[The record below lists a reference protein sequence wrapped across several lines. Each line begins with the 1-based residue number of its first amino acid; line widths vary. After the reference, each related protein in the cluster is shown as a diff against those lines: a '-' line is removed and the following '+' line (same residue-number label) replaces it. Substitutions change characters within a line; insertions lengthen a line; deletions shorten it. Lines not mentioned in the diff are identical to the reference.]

1 MNYSL
6 ILNDIVDV
14 DALIAKIKTY
24 SVFFE
29 KEEEFFIHCKN
40 VERFERNLES
50 QVPKLSHQISQIY
63 GSGRDLAISVAS
75 HINAC
80 LDIEINPLLKDAIDK
95 LDIQLNF
102 LRSWGLS
109 EHDKI
114 RKIYEQANYSESSVN
129 HMFSSTLKMCEKI
142 AEIIQIIN
150 FVKQSYS
157 YKIQSGELTLNE
169 VRNLTGTNMN
179 TTNNYNNSLISNG
192 NNNTNTLN
200 NNFNKPENI
209 LEIFERLR
217 DIIDS
222 SSLQENEKNKGHLI
236 VNEMS
241 STNDK
246 TQFQQAY
253 NKLTTFMSNHITIGT
268 AILSADILP
277 SLAQCLS

>member
-29 KEEEFFIHCKN
+29 KEEELFIHCKN
-40 VERFERNLES
+40 VERFEMNLES

-63 GSGRDLAISVAS
+63 GSGRDLAISIAS

-95 LDIQLNF
+95 LEIQLNF

-109 EHDKI
+109 EHDEI
-114 RKIYEQANYSESSVN
+114 RKIYEQANYSEWSVN
-129 HMFSSTLKMCEKI
+129 QMFSSTLKMCEKI
-142 AEIIQIIN
+142 DEIIQIIN

-157 YKIQSGELTLNE
+157 YKIQSGELTFNE

-192 NNNTNTLN
+192 NNNTNILN
-200 NNFNKPENI
+200 NNFNKSENI

-222 SSLQENEKNKGHLI
+222 SSLQENEKKEGNLI
-236 VNEMS
+236 INEMS

-268 AILSADILP
+268 AILSTDILP
-277 SLAQCLS
+277 KLAQCLS